1 MLDAE
6 LVEFN
11 CFALALGRL
20 RVQLDRAVMSF
31 DLVLMRCFRL
41 GVGRVR
47 RFFLRRDDPLAS
59 PLRPLVL
66 PLSTC
71 AGIRCA
77 FSRPLHISIFACLRH
92 LGSVNASAAR
102 QAAVQ
107 SLRAGR
113 RGELAEVR
121 VRGGAKR
128 GAAGAGPPVR
138 WPGPNR
144 LNQYCC
150 P

>member
-47 RFFLRRDDPLAS
+47 RFFLDRLGPFPSRTPLNA
-59 PLRPLVL
+59 RVTGTL
-66 PLSTC
+66 P
-71 AGIRCA
+71 G
-77 FSRPLHISIFACLRH
+77 
-92 LGSVNASAAR
+92 G
-102 QAAVQ
+102 
-107 SLRAGR
+107 RAYT
-113 RGELAEVR
+113 LAEMLIVETIR
-121 VRGGAKR
+121 QPQRASR
-128 GAAGAGPPVR
+128 
-138 WPGPNR
+138 
-144 LNQYCC
+144 
-150 P
+150 